1 MAKRVNFKWTSAH
14 QRFIMDNPMKS
25 DRQLAQLLNTTR
37 KAVEKFRSRYGMK
50 KSESFMQLCR
60 TNNKL
65 VGGGRP
71 IKKLFNGRI

>member
-37 KAVEKFRSRYGMK
+37 KSVEKFRSRYGMK
-50 KSESFMQLCR
+50 KSENFMQLCR

-71 IKKLFNGRI
+71 IGKSLQE

>member
-14 QRFIMDNPMKS
+14 QRFILDNPMKS
-25 DRQLAQLLNTTR
+25 DRQLAKLLNTTR
-37 KAVEKFRSRYGMK
+37 KSVEKFRSRYGIE
-50 KSESFMQLCR
+50 KSESFMQICR

-71 IKKLFNGRI
+71 IKSKNKF